1 MDTFVRLLQRQSRT
15 LSYRCVP
22 SRALALGD
30 DLRYLASVE
39 GKSDA
44 DMGQQLSIKSDRTL
58 GRILDEAQ
66 DPETGLALLAKYPG
80 PAEQTPE
87 QNLNCLFWHDQFT
100 HWQNWLA
107 GDMKA
112 IWYALCSCTLSRR
125 PPPTWLCKAV
135 HKLCMPDPEKREC
148 NDLANHVRR
157 WEAVELVR
165 GRLPNDPRN
174 YKKKVH
180 GDVVWAEAAK
190 LVADTDAEALADTVR
205 KSHQLIEHA
214 GIKHADTMTITV
226 QNYRRAVKTRDRPR
240 RRK

>member
-1 MDTFVRLLQRQSRT
+1 
-15 LSYRCVP
+15 
-22 SRALALGD
+22 
-30 DLRYLASVE
+30 
-39 GKSDA
+39 
-44 DMGQQLSIKSDRTL
+44 MGQQLSIKSDRTL